1 MGNGKD
7 FFARDAA
14 GRRSEYVSLAP
25 QITVNGVTGHL
36 IKKKGDTDTHTNLP
50 YYSNSSDVYF
60 RQNKYGVIQGR
71 VYIGNKMFLDFDWS
85 HNHVNSDGRRFQR
98 GVVHV
103 QVWRENGP
111 ADFVRLSDN
120 ARMMNN
126 SEMKRYGPLLKRFC
140 PSVKFR

>member
-7 FFARDAA
+7 FFARDTA

-25 QITVNGVTGHL
+25 QVTVNGVTGHL

-60 RQNKYGVIQGR
+60 RQNKHGVVQGR